1 MTDSRQPQSEFPID
15 QEVSGE
21 MERWSTQTIRDTW
34 RVFRI
39 MAEFVDGFET
49 LSRVGPCITLF
60 GSSRSRRGAE
70 DYELARS
77 VARQAAG
84 RGYGVITGG
93 GPGIMEAA
101 NRGAQEARGVSV
113 GLNIDLP
120 FEQVPNAF
128 IDRDKLVNFNFFFVR
143 KVMLLKYAQAVIVLP
158 GGFGTLDEL
167 FESLTLIQT
176 NKATPFP
183 VLMMGA
189 DYWEGLVEWLYKQV
203 LPQNKISPEDM
214 SLFSVTDEPE
224 HALDIIEKFYETRD
238 LMKPKF

>member
-1 MTDSRQPQSEFPID
+1 MNDTSSNKFSEDGLQKELSGSESWPQ
-15 QEVSGE
+15 
-21 MERWSTQTIRDTW
+21 QTIRDTW
-34 RVFRI
+34 RIFRI

-60 GSSRSRRGAE
+60 GSARSHRGSA
-70 DYELARS
+70 DYELGRE
-77 VARQAAG
+77 VAREATG

-93 GPGIMEAA
+93 GPGVMEAA
-101 NRGAQEARGVSV
+101 NRGAQEAGGVSV

-120 FEQVPNAF
+120 FEQVANAF
-128 IDRDKLVNFNFFFVR
+128 VDRDKLVNFSFFFVR

-183 VLMMGA
+183 ILMLGT
-189 DYWEGLVEWLYKQV
+189 DYWEGLLDWLRDKV
-203 LPQNKISPEDM
+203 LRDGKLSPEDM
-214 SLFSVTDEPE
+214 SLFTVTDDPA
-224 HALDIIEKFYETRD
+224 HALDIIEQFYEHRD
-238 LMKPKF
+238 LLKPKF